1 MKIKE
6 FNDIKEFASQKTI
19 NKLIYS
25 NMTYE
30 EKKELKD
37 YIYHNLSDRVDK
49 KDLIWEFLNE
59 PMDSEY
65 YIYTAVMLGSYAR
78 RKK

>member
-6 FNDIKEFASQKTI
+6 FNNIKEFAEQKTI

-25 NMTYE
+25 NMTYQ
-30 EKKELKD
+30 EKKELRD
-37 YIYHNLSDRVDK
+37 YIYHYLDEKQEKN

-59 PMDSEY
+59 PMDSE
-65 YIYTAVMLGSYAR
+65 IYLYSTIILGSYAR
-78 RKK
+78 RK